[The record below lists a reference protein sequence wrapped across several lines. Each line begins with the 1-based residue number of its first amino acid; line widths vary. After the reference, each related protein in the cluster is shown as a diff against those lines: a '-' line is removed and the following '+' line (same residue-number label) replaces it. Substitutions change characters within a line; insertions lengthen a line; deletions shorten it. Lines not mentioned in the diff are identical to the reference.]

1 MKKETAGFIVSMG
14 IVIVLALFFPEI
26 DFEKFLSANELISGT
41 ISQHETSPSSQ
52 GKKQDPQVAGVTQ
65 TFQPFYDV
73 VKITD
78 GDTIKV
84 MIDGKIETVRLAN
97 MNTPESVDPRRPVE
111 CLGKEASAKMAE
123 LVTGKKVSLEPD
135 TTQANKDRYERLL
148 RFVFLED
155 GTDVGLEMIR
165 QGYAQSSPYGKTPH
179 IYLQEYIKAQK
190 TAQNNEVGLWDPNSC
205 LSANVL

>member
-1 MKKETAGFIVSMG
+1 MKKETLGFLLSVG
-14 IVIVLALFFPEI
+14 VVILFALFFPDI
-26 DFEKFLSANELISGT
+26 DFEKFVTTNELISST
-41 ISQHETSPSSQ
+41 IIQQENPLLPEE
-52 GKKQDPQVAGVTQ
+52 KKQDPQVAGVTQ
-65 TFQPFYDV
+65 SFQPFYDV
-73 VKITD
+73 AKITD

-97 MNTPESVDPRRPVE
+97 INTPESVDPRRPVE
-111 CLGKEASAKMAE
+111 CLGKEASVKMAE

-190 TAQNNEVGLWDPNSC
+190 TAQNNEVGLWDPAAC
-205 LSANVL
+205 L